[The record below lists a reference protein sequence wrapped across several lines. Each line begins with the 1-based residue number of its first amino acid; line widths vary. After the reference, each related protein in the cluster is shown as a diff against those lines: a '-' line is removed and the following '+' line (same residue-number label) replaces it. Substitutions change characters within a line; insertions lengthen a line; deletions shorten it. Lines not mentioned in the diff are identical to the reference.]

1 MFTTLNNLELNEKG
15 IVKSISCDDRITRR
29 LYDLGLLENTVI
41 CPIFS
46 SPFGDPRAYEFRG
59 NIIAIRND
67 DANNI
72 VVNVKNRWVLKSST

>member
-15 IVKSISCDDRITRR
+15 IVKSISCNDRITRR

-72 VVNVKNRWVLKSST
+72 VVNVKNR

>member
-1 MFTTLNNLELNEKG
+1 MCTTLNNLKLNEKG
-15 IVKSISCDDRITRR
+15 IVKYISCDDRITRR

-72 VVNVKNRWVLKSST
+72 VIEVKDR

>member
-1 MFTTLNNLELNEKG
+1 MLTTLNNLELNEKG
-15 IVKSISCDDRITRR
+15 IVKSISCNDRITRR

-72 VVNVKNRWVLKSST
+72 VVNVKNR

>member
-1 MFTTLNNLELNEKG
+1 MFTTLNNLEFNEKG
-15 IVKSISCDDRITRR
+15 IVKSISCNDRITRR

-72 VVNVKNRWVLKSST
+72 VIEVKDR

>member
-1 MFTTLNNLELNEKG
+1 M
-15 IVKSISCDDRITRR
+15 KSISCNDRITRR

-46 SPFGDPRAYEFRG
+46 SPFGDPKAYEFRG

-72 VVNVKNRWVLKSST
+72 VVNVKNR

>member
-1 MFTTLNNLELNEKG
+1 MIANLIKG

-72 VVNVKNRWVLKSST
+72 IVEVKDRWVLKSST

>member
-1 MFTTLNNLELNEKG
+1 MCTTLNNLNLNKKG

-29 LYDLGLLENTVI
+29 LYDLGLLENTLI

-67 DANNI
+67 DANHI
-72 VVNVKNRWVLKSST
+72 TIEVKDR

>member
-1 MFTTLNNLELNEKG
+1 MFTTLNNLELNKKG

-46 SPFGDPRAYEFRG
+46 SPFVDPRAYEFRG

-67 DANNI
+67 DANHI
-72 VVNVKNRWVLKSST
+72 TIEVKDR

>member
-15 IVKSISCDDRITRR
+15 IVKSISCNDRITRR
-29 LYDLGLLENTVI
+29 LYDLGLLENTLI

-59 NIIAIRND
+59 NIIAITND

-72 VVNVKNRWVLKSST
+72 VVNVKNR

>member
-1 MFTTLNNLELNEKG
+1 MFKTLNNLELNEKG
-15 IVKSISCDDRITRR
+15 IVKSISCNDRITRR

-72 VVNVKNRWVLKSST
+72 VVNVKNR

>member
-1 MFTTLNNLELNEKG
+1 MYMTLNNLKLNEKAV
-15 IVKSISCDDRITRR
+15 VKKISCDNKITRR
-29 LYDLGLLENTVI
+29 LYDLGLLENTLI

-67 DANNI
+67 DATNI
-72 VVNVKNRWVLKSST
+72 FVEIL

>member
-15 IVKSISCDDRITRR
+15 IVKSISCNDRITRR

-72 VVNVKNRWVLKSST
+72 VVNVKK

>member
-72 VVNVKNRWVLKSST
+72 IVEVKDR

>member
-29 LYDLGLLENTVI
+29 LYDLGLLENTLI

-67 DANNI
+67 DANHI
-72 VVNVKNRWVLKSST
+72 TIEVKDR

>member
-1 MFTTLNNLELNEKG
+1 MFTTLNNLELNKKG

-41 CPIFS
+41 CTIFS

-67 DANNI
+67 DANHI
-72 VVNVKNRWVLKSST
+72 TIEVKDR

>member
-72 VVNVKNRWVLKSST
+72 VIEVKDR

>member
-29 LYDLGLLENTVI
+29 LYHLGLLENTGI

-72 VVNVKNRWVLKSST
+72 VVNVKNR

>member
-15 IVKSISCDDRITRR
+15 IVKSISCNDRITRR
-29 LYDLGLLENTVI
+29 LYDLGLQENTLI

-72 VVNVKNRWVLKSST
+72 VVNVKNR

>member
-1 MFTTLNNLELNEKG
+1 MCTTINNLQLNVKG
-15 IVKSISCDDRITRR
+15 IATSISCGDTITRR

-72 VVNVKNRWVLKSST
+72 IVEVKDR

>member
-15 IVKSISCDDRITRR
+15 IVKSISCNDRITRR

>member
-72 VVNVKNRWVLKSST
+72 VVNVKNR

>member
-15 IVKSISCDDRITRR
+15 IVKSISCDNRITRR

-46 SPFGDPRAYEFRG
+46 SPFGDPSAYEFRG

-72 VVNVKNRWVLKSST
+72 VVNVKNR

>member
-15 IVKSISCDDRITRR
+15 IVKSISCNDRITRR

-46 SPFGDPRAYEFRG
+46 SPFGDPKAYEFRG

-67 DANNI
+67 DANHI
-72 VVNVKNRWVLKSST
+72 TIEIKDR

>member
-15 IVKSISCDDRITRR
+15 IVKSISCDNRITRR

>member
-1 MFTTLNNLELNEKG
+1 MCTTLNNLKLNEKG
-15 IVKSISCDDRITRR
+15 IVKSISCNDRITRR
-29 LYDLGLLENTVI
+29 LYDLGLLENTLI

-59 NIIAIRND
+59 NIIAIRNN

-72 VVNVKNRWVLKSST
+72 VVDVKDKWT

>member
-15 IVKSISCDDRITRR
+15 IVKSISCDNRITRR

-72 VVNVKNRWVLKSST
+72 VVDVKDR